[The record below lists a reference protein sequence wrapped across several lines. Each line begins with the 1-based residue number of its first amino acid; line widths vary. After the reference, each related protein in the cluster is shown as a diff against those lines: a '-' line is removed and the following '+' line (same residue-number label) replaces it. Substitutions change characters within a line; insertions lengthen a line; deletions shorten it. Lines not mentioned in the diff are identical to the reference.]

1 MRRLGVVLAVGIVA
15 TAAHSEPLSGA
26 FQHAQQI
33 LKDNIQTAAD
43 AQTTRQR
50 SEFTENKIPVRE
62 GECSA
67 PRYYKDAIER
77 QRVAMDF
84 EVTYC
89 KEKITFEERQD
100 GTEGRGIF
108 RRPRWVRVPGTEKTS
123 YEYETTKEDF
133 DLSYDPDSFRTRE
146 IILRDL
152 KEACESTH
160 EWFRIRRLAD
170 RARNERNNVRCP

>member
-1 MRRLGVVLAVGIVA
+1 MRGIWVVLAGCVAA
-15 TAAHSEPLSGA
+15 TAVRSEPLSDA
-26 FQHAQQI
+26 FQKARQV
-33 LKDNIQTAAD
+33 LKDKIQTAAD
-43 AQTTRQR
+43 AQTTRKR
-50 SEFTENKIPVRE
+50 SEFTENKIPVRV

-84 EVTYC
+84 RVTYC

-108 RRPRWVRVPGTEKTS
+108 RRPRWVRVPGTEQTS
-123 YEYETTKEDF
+123 YEYESTKEDF

-152 KEACESTH
+152 EDACGRT
-160 EWFRIRRLAD
+160 RDRLVD
-170 RARNERNNVRCP
+170 RALNERNNIRCP